1 VIITHMNKLLAAGLH
16 LLFHDCRLNLY
27 LKLFIVMGVNWI
39 MEVISWAAGGP
50 EYLWY
55 FTDLGNILQGVLIFI
70 IFVCKQ
76 KVRRILVRKFCP
88 QCANR
93 SGYRFPGSTRSRP
106 TTSHSSS
113 YTYTTTTS
121 VSSHEQFQMKSAGTF
136 RTSDVP

>member
-1 VIITHMNKLLAAGLH
+1 MSQLLAVGLY

-55 FTDLGNILQGVLIFI
+55 ITDLGNILQGVLIFI

-76 KVRRILVRKFCP
+76 RVRRILVRKFCP

-93 SGYRFPGSTRSRP
+93 SGSRFHSSTKFQP

-113 YTYTTTTS
+113 YNYTTTTS
-121 VSSHEQFQMKSAGTF
+121 VSSHEQLQMKSVETF

>member
-1 VIITHMNKLLAAGLH
+1 MSQPLAVKLH

-39 MEVISWAAGGP
+39 MEVVSWAAGGP

-55 FTDLGNILQGVLIFI
+55 VTDLGNILQGVLIFV
-70 IFVCKQ
+70 IFVCKER
-76 KVRRILVRKFCP
+76 VRRILVRKFCS

-93 SGYRFPGSTRSRP
+93 SGYRFRSSTKSRP
-106 TTSHSSS
+106 TNSFN
-113 YTYTTTTS
+113 YTTTTS
-121 VSSHEQFQMKSAGTF
+121 VSSQDQFQMKLIGTL